1 MYSDNVDIVASIVSK
16 QLFKVKCC
24 LLLLLQASQILL
36 PRLLWMVQG
45 NATLQ
50 TL

>member
-1 MYSDNVDIVASIVSK
+1 MYSDNGDIVTSVVYS
-16 QLFKVKCC
+16 QLFKVGCVF
-24 LLLLLQASQILL
+24 LLQASQILL